1 MSTIQPAGGSDELA
15 GQPTQR
21 LTPRRG
27 PSSDDEYFEELTRSV
42 FQGGLSWQVIDAKWP
57 GFRRAF
63 SNFDV
68 KAVSDYVPD
77 DVDRLM
83 SDPEIVRNLSKI
95 EATIENAAELLL
107 IQIDHGSFGGY
118 LGSFATPEDAT
129 EDIAR
134 RFRQIGPK
142 AAAAFVERVG

>member
-1 MSTIQPAGGSDELA
+1 VTDARLNGDDEL
-15 GQPTQR
+15 
-21 LTPRRG
+21 
-27 PSSDDEYFEELTRSV
+27 FEELTRSV
-42 FQGGLSWQVIDAKWP
+42 FQGGLSWPVIDAKWP

-68 KAVSDYVPD
+68 RAVSDYVPD

-83 SDPEIVRNLSKI
+83 SDPEIVRNLAKI
-95 EATIENAAELLL
+95 EATIENAAEVLLL
-107 IQIDHGSFGGY
+107 QIDYGSFRAY
-118 LGSFATPEDAT
+118 LESFDTSDDAVEDV
-129 EDIAR
+129 AR

>member
-1 MSTIQPAGGSDELA
+1 MNTV
-15 GQPTQR
+15 R
-21 LTPRRG
+21 
-27 PSSDDEYFEELTRSV
+27 PSNDDEYFEELTKSV
-42 FQGGLSWQVIDAKWP
+42 FQGGLSWQVIESKWP

-68 KAVSDYVPD
+68 KAVSDYLPD

-83 SDPEIVRNLSKI
+83 SDPEIVRNLLKI

-107 IQIDHGSFGGY
+107 VQIDYGSFGEY
-118 LGSFATPEDAT
+118 LESFASTDDAV

>member
-1 MSTIQPAGGSDELA
+1 VSFAR
-15 GQPTQR
+15 PT
-21 LTPRRG
+21 T
-27 PSSDDEYFEELTRSV
+27 DDEYFEELTKSV
-42 FQGGLSWQVIDAKWP
+42 FRGGLSWEVVEEKWP

-68 KAVSDYVPD
+68 KDVSDYTPD

-83 SDPEIVRNLSKI
+83 SDPEIVRNLQKI
-95 EATIENAAELLL
+95 EGTIENAAEMLLV
-107 IQIDHGSFGGY
+107 QIDFGSFREY
-118 LGSFATPEDAT
+118 LESFESREEVV

-142 AAAAFVERVG
+142 AAAEFVERVG